1 MPDGSR
7 ISVPALTMEQ
17 MVDVDHAMVQD
28 FQIDLLQ
35 MMENAGRHL
44 AQLARDRFLGGLA
57 NGQQV
62 TVLAGAGGNGGGAL
76 VAARRLFNW
85 GANVEVVLIRGEGD
99 YKGAAGRQLQI
110 LKRLEVP
117 VRSADEATAGEGAEV
132 ILDGMVGYSLAGKR
146 LRSLVVDYVRWAN
159 AQPAP
164 VLSLD
169 VPTGMMATSGDVT
182 SPAIKAQATL
192 ALALPKTGTVKH
204 GAEEWVGDLYLADIG
219 VPRVIYRRLGIDPG
233 NVFAASDLIRLA

>member
-7 ISVPALTMEQ
+7 VSAPAVSMEQ
-17 MVDVDHAMVQD
+17 MVDIDQAMIHQFHVDV
-28 FQIDLLQ
+28 LQ

-44 AQLARDRFLGGLA
+44 AALTRDRFLGGVA
-57 NGQQV
+57 NAQHV

-76 VAARRLFNW
+76 VAARHLFNW
-85 GANVEVVLIRGEGD
+85 GVNVEVVLMRDEAD
-99 YKGAAGRQLQI
+99 YKGAAGCQLQI
-110 LKRLEVP
+110 LKQLEIR
-117 VRSADEATAGEGAEV
+117 VRSGEEATAGEGAEV
-132 ILDGMVGYSLAGKR
+132 VLDGMVGYSLAGKR
-146 LRSLVVDYVRWAN
+146 LRGLVVDYVRWAN

-164 VLSLD
+164 VLALD

-219 VPRVIYRRLGIDPG
+219 IPLVVYRRLGIDPG
-233 NVFAASDLIRLA
+233 NLFATSDLIRLA